1 MLAEIM
7 LAAIGGIIAGC
18 FTGLVPGVHVNL
30 VSIILLGLSG
40 FFLEFTEPV
49 VLAVFIIS
57 MAVTHTILDAVP
69 TIFLGAPDSDQVL
82 NVLPGHRMLL
92 NGDGYGAVR
101 LTVVGSLGG
110 LWLAVLLTYP
120 VVLFIEKIFPFLQR
134 YMAYFLIFIV
144 ILLIFRDKERVWALA
159 LFFISGVLGLGVFGL
174 NMKDPLLPL
183 LSGLFG
189 TSSLVLSI
197 VNKIKLPKQRFR
209 RLKVNN
215 NILFKAIGSSVF
227 AGGLVSLL
235 PGVGSAQASII
246 ASQIAGKIGD
256 RGFLILVGGVNTV
269 NFVLSFVS
277 LFVLNKARNG
287 AIVVVSK
294 LLEVLTLQNFILFI
308 GVSLF
313 VGGISAILALSL
325 SRIFSKQI
333 VKIKYSVL
341 CFSIILFITLLV
353 FIFSSWLGL
362 LILLV
367 STMVGLI
374 PPLVNCGRNHLMG
387 CLILPVIL
395 FFLL

>member
-7 LAAIGGIIAGC
+7 LAAISGVIAGC

-40 FFLEFTEPV
+40 FFLEFTEPI
-49 VLAVFIIS
+49 VLAIFIVS
-57 MAVTHTILDAVP
+57 MSVTHTILDAVP

-101 LTVVGSLGG
+101 LTVIGSLGG

-120 VVLFIEKIFPFLQR
+120 LVLFVEKAFPFLQD
-134 YMAYFLIFIV
+134 YIAYFLIFIV
-144 ILLIFRDKERVWALA
+144 VLLIFRDKERVWALI
-159 LFFISGVLGLGVFGL
+159 LFFIAGVLGLGVFGL

-197 VNKIKLPKQRFR
+197 VNKINIPNQRFR
-209 RLKVNN
+209 ILKVKKS
-215 NILFKAIGSSVF
+215 ILFKAIGSSVF
-227 AGGLVSLL
+227 AGGLVSFL
-235 PGVGSAQASII
+235 PGLGSAQGSIV

-287 AIVVVSK
+287 AVVVVSK

-313 VGGISAILALSL
+313 VGGIGAILALSL
-325 SRIFSKQI
+325 SKIFSKQI
-333 VKIKYSVL
+333 VKIKYGAL
-341 CFSIILFITLLV
+341 CLSIILFVTLLV

-362 LILLV
+362 FVLLV